1 MATSD
6 RPALGNRTMAAI
18 QQSPDADRQSV
29 TDLLLQVRQGTP
41 EAMDRLFSLVYAQLR
56 RMAHRQLQGE
66 RPGHT
71 LGTTGLV
78 HEAYLKL
85 VDQSRIDWQDRGHF
99 FAMAARA
106 MRQVL
111 VDYARRYRTQR
122 RGGGLKRVE
131 LTDEPAIEEQ
141 AELVLDVHEALGRL
155 AGVNERL
162 SRVVECRYFAGLTEE
177 ETAAALGVTARTVER
192 DWVKAKGWLY
202 QELRG

>member
-1 MATSD
+1 MHTSD
-6 RPALGNRTMAAI
+6 RPALGDWTMAAF
-18 QQSPDADRQSV
+18 QQSADADRQSV
-29 TDLLLQVRQGTP
+29 TDLLLQVSQGTP
-41 EAMDRLFSLVYAQLR
+41 EAMDRLFSLVYPQLR
-56 RMAHRQLQGE
+56 RIAHRQLQGE
-66 RPGHT
+66 RLGHT

-78 HEAYLKL
+78 HETYLKL
-85 VDQSRIDWQDRGHF
+85 VDQSRIDWRDRGHF

-106 MRQVL
+106 MRQIL

-122 RGGGLKRVE
+122 RGGGLQRVA
-131 LTDEPAIEEQ
+131 LTDGPAVEEQ
-141 AELVLDVHEALGRL
+141 ADLVLGVHEALGRL

-177 ETAAALGVTARTVER
+177 QTAVALGVTARTVER

>member
-1 MATSD
+1 MHTSD
-6 RPALGNRTMAAI
+6 SPGLGDWTMAAF
-18 QQSPDADRQSV
+18 QQSADDDRRSV
-29 TDLLLQVRQGTP
+29 TDLLLEVRRGNP
-41 EAMDRLFSLVYAQLR
+41 EAMDRLFSLVYPQLR
-56 RMAHRQLQGE
+56 RIARRQLQGE

-78 HEAYLKL
+78 HETYLKL

-106 MRQVL
+106 MRQIL

-122 RGGGLKRVE
+122 RGGGLQRVA
-131 LTDEPAIEEQ
+131 LTDRLAVDEQ
-141 AELVLDVHEALGRL
+141 AELVLAVHEALGRL

-177 ETAAALGVTARTVER
+177 ETAVALGVTARTVER

-202 QELRG
+202 QELRN

>member
-1 MATSD
+1 MHTSD
-6 RPALGNRTMAAI
+6 SRALGNRTMAAS
-18 QQSPDADRQSV
+18 QQPADPERQSL

-41 EAMDRLFSLVYAQLR
+41 EAMDRLFSLVYPQLR
-56 RMAHRQLQGE
+56 RIAHRQLQGE

-85 VDQSRIDWQDRGHF
+85 IDQSRIDWQDRGHF

-106 MRQVL
+106 MRQIL

-122 RGGGLKRVE
+122 RGGGLQRVA
-131 LTDEPAIEEQ
+131 LTDGLAVEEQ
-141 AELVLDVHEALGRL
+141 AELVLAVDEALGRL

-177 ETAAALGVTARTVER
+177 ETAVALGVTARTVGR